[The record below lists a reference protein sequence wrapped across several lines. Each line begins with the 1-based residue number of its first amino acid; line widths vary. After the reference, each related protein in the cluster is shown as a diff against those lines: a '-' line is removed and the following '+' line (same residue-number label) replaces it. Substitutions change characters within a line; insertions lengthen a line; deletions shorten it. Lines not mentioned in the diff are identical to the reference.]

1 MGLRVTDTMIYAYID
16 GESVMQTPLWGGD
29 NRGFLH
35 INTYNVQ
42 GYVDNVIV
50 APQGTMNFSKA
61 TEPETVTTVTNDN
74 YYISLKNT
82 GEGRKSVIIVSY
94 DAQGRVEKVSL
105 AHTDSTSVVQ
115 NKQTKDTKVFVW
127 DGIRPLT
134 QGEDIIS

>member
-1 MGLRVTDTMIYAYID
+1 MTDDAVYAYID
-16 GESVMQTPLWGGD
+16 GELVMQVPLWGGD

-61 TEPETVTTVTNDN
+61 TEPETVTTVTDDK

-82 GEGRKSVIIVSY
+82 GEGRKNVIIVSY

-105 AHTDSTSVVQ
+105 VHTDGASVTQ
-115 NKQTKDTKVFVW
+115 DKHMKNANVFVW
-127 DGIRPLT
+127 DGIKPLT
-134 QGEDIIS
+134 PREEIW